1 MLALLLTRPSAL
13 ASPLRPSRA
22 GASPSRISPL
32 LLAARPA
39 VPPLPSNASHTP
51 TSTGTH
57 FSQLPCEPPRDKY
70 AHSGS
75 FESRSTARPIDDTP
89 YLAPGYQERR
99 ERLHAALSDV
109 GFTELDALLSEPAF
123 RGSAA
128 LRMYSSFLYPKS
140 QAALQE
146 TEKPQ
151 RAATIASSIFFMVAH
166 SSACLSRLLFSS
178 MRRIP
183 PPSPSFAL

>member
-1 MLALLLTRPSAL
+1 M
-13 ASPLRPSRA
+13 
-22 GASPSRISPL
+22 
-32 LLAARPA
+32 
-39 VPPLPSNASHTP
+39 
-51 TSTGTH
+51 
-57 FSQLPCEPPRDKY
+57 
-70 AHSGS
+70 
-75 FESRSTARPIDDTP
+75 DDTP

-166 SSACLSRLLFSS
+166 SSACSSSHQCAAFLPHLHLLHYD
-178 MRRIP
+178 
-183 PPSPSFAL
+183 